1 MMNSKIHVGIIGSSG
16 ISLAQE
22 GEYAG
27 QPEQP
32 RRFAFFELT
41 AGKAYASRW
50 RHPTTKRK

>member
-50 RHPTTKRK
+50 RHPTIKRK